1 MTHGELRRRVC
12 RSQPSPFAE
21 ASAFAKAT
29 AERAGTA
36 TYKIVSG
43 WRPDLRDYESEP
55 PLHGVMD
62 LAAEE
67 ARVRETQAADE
78 QREKLITDHIGLVRH
93 VVGRVVVR
101 LPDGVDRDDLE
112 SAGIIGLIKAAD
124 RFDPARG
131 VKFATYASA
140 VVHGEVMEA
149 LRAKDWAPRSLRKR
163 YRELEAAIAQL
174 QGQLGRQPEEAE
186 IRRALRL
193 SEEEYQEL
201 LAETNSMAITSLEE
215 LMEREESVREA
226 GEEGFIESQGAGGD
240 PAEVIDQEAFKELLA
255 EAVGQLPERDRIVIG
270 LYYQDE
276 LTLREIGE
284 VLEITE
290 SRVCQIH
297 TQAVTRLRSAVN
309 NKLAE

>member
-1 MTHGELRRRVC
+1 
-12 RSQPSPFAE
+12 
-21 ASAFAKAT
+21 
-29 AERAGTA
+29 
-36 TYKIVSG
+36 
-43 WRPDLRDYESEP
+43 
-55 PLHGVMD
+55 MD

-67 ARVRETQAADE
+67 AREPDTEIVDE
-78 QREKLITDHIGLVRH
+78 EREKLITEHVGLVRH
-93 VVGRVVVR
+93 VVGRVAVR

-140 VVHGEVMEA
+140 VVRGEVMEA
-149 LRAKDWAPRSLRKR
+149 LRAKDWAPRSLRRR

-174 QGQLGRQPEEAE
+174 QRQLGRQPEEAE

-193 SEEEYQEL
+193 SEEEYQDL
-201 LAETNSMAITSLEE
+201 LAETSSMAITSLEE
-215 LMEREESVREA
+215 LMERDESVREA
-226 GEEGFIESQGAGGD
+226 GEESFSEPQGTGAD
-240 PAEVIDQEAFKELLA
+240 PAEVVDQEAFKELLA
-255 EAVGQLPERDRIVIG
+255 EAVDQLPERDRVVIG

-297 TQAVTRLRSAVN
+297 TQAITRLRSAVN
-309 NKLAE
+309 NKLEG